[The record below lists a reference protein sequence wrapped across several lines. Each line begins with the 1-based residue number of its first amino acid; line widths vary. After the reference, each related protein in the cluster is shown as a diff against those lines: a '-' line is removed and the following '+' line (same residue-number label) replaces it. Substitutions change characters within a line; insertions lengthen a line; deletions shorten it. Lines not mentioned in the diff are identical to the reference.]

1 MKNFKLYAFLLI
13 ISTVLFSCGSD
24 KSKLLVKEW
33 KATELTLGETKLA
46 ADALGG
52 VTLSFKEDGSFLY
65 SESGSAEKGA
75 WTLNDDGTQVTLKYA
90 EGNRSVVQNIKEL
103 TAEKLVINSEEHE
116 MKRTIILVP
125 DVK

>member
-1 MKNFKLYAFLLI
+1 MKNFKLYTSILLL
-13 ISTVLFSCGSD
+13 SAVLFSCGSD
-24 KSKLLVKEW
+24 KSKLLVKDW

-52 VTLSFKEDGSFLY
+52 VTLSFKEDGSFAY
-65 SESGSAEKGA
+65 SESGSAEKGT
-75 WTLNDDGTQVTLKYA
+75 WTLNDDGTQVTLTYA
-90 EGNRSVVQNIKEL
+90 EGNRVVVQNIKEL

-116 MKRTIILVP
+116 MKRTIVLVP